1 MGSLEQKQ
9 TVEWTLLKVGVK
21 RWSFVRCFTMK
32 KQLFVHQHILI
43 VKSERVTRIPALENF
58 HQLPFFTVMVSLRVS
73 KQRTISYKDKGKTDL
88 NDKKAQFLLAR
99 PVNVCM

>member
-43 VKSERVTRIPALENF
+43 VKSERVTRSGEFSSA
-58 HQLPFFTVMVSLRVS
+58 
-73 KQRTISYKDKGKTDL
+73 
-88 NDKKAQFLLAR
+88 AFLYCNG
-99 PVNVCM
+99 VTESQ